1 MPDDPLEGQEIKML
15 NAMLAKFWPLA
26 QAGDEKAADRVIRIL
41 QLKAQWTGKP
51 APSGENWRL

>member
-1 MPDDPLEGQEIKML
+1 ML